1 MTIPS
6 MTGVFLPP
14 LFCRSLPHIDPSCG
28 SIVVKA
34 HGGKYDIGR
43 KLMLISEVLVDI
55 GGRRLFRRDR
65 ADYDSRP
72 GHAVASRKDPLR
84 ILDLRDIER
93 TDPALLDLD
102 PRVFRKFSKIDACPI
117 ASKARS
123 AALLSSG
130 ASESLITGLRS
141 RAF

>member
-1 MTIPS
+1 

-43 KLMLISEVLVDI
+43 KLMLISEVLIDI

-72 GHAVASRKDPLR
+72 GHAVAPAKIPFASSISEVSSAL
-84 ILDLRDIER
+84 ILPCSILIPEYS
-93 TDPALLDLD
+93 AN
-102 PRVFRKFSKIDACPI
+102 FRKSMP
-117 ASKARS
+117 ARS
-123 AALLSSG
+123 QARPDPPRCSPPEPLN
-130 ASESLITGLRS
+130 R
-141 RAF
+141 